1 MVTAVLVSQLE
12 VEMAAELTP
21 REKEQVELYG
31 MMYLELLKNMT
42 TKAMLT
48 NVETYAANIQA
59 AGRIIAAAIQARTI

>member
-1 MVTAVLVSQLE
+1 MAT
-12 VEMAAELTP
+12 EMTP

-48 NVETYAANIQA
+48 NVEAYAANIEA
-59 AGRIIAAAIQARTI
+59 AGKIMAAAIQARTL

>member
-1 MVTAVLVSQLE
+1 
-12 VEMAAELTP
+12 MAAELTP